1 MHDNV
6 QALRAVTC
14 LDSSGEVPF
23 GDRERRPARPGEQG
37 YVEPGTH

>member
-1 MHDNV
+1 MRENE

-14 LDSSGEVPF
+14 LDASGETPF
-23 GDRERRPARPGEQG
+23 GDRDRRSARPGEQG